1 MGKIPVAI
9 VDREVNNIDKIKY
22 LLDKFPGLEV
32 IRTGTEIGDLEVLL
46 AERKPCLVWV
56 GPAYKLNDIENLLTS
71 YRSSLYFIK
80 IILLVRGA
88 SAELLKKALKLN
100 IHDVLEIPFSYSDMK
115 EAIERAGR
123 SLLQED
129 KGETKT
135 VSKRITVFG
144 TKGGVGKSFIS
155 VNLAVGL
162 IESLRKKVS
171 IFDTNYQFGD
181 IALMLNLNPKYS
193 VYDILPVINELDP
206 KVLHDFLTTHSSGLR
221 VLPAPLDLS
230 RGSGINSKV
239 TMKILE
245 NLSQISDYTVVDT
258 ASYFS
263 DDILDILRD
272 TDYLC
277 IVTSKDTPSIKN
289 LKISLQILDQLK
301 FPRENIYII
310 LNRADS
316 KVGITLEEIEQTI
329 QRKVDIAIPS
339 DRIVPISVNK
349 GVPVILDAPRSS
361 VAKSIQKLVR
371 LISSSKKR

>member
-32 IRTGTEIGDLEVLL
+32 IRTGTEISDLEVLL

-56 GPAYKLNDIENLLTS
+56 GPAYKLNDIENLITT
-71 YRSSLYFIK
+71 YRSSLYFLK

-88 SAELLKKALKLN
+88 SADLLKKALKLN

-123 SLLQED
+123 SLIQED
-129 KGETKT
+129 KVERKT
-135 VSKRITVFG
+135 AHKRITVFG

-162 IESLRKKVS
+162 IEGARKKVS

-230 RGSGINSKV
+230 RGTGINSKV
-239 TMKILE
+239 TIKILE
-245 NLSQISDYTVVDT
+245 NLSQIGDYTVVDT

-329 QRKVDIAIPS
+329 QRKVDVAIPS

-349 GVPVILDAPRSS
+349 GVPVILDAPRSA

-371 LISSSKKR
+371 LISNSKKR